1 MTILFDVVKEL
12 NMSIRVREVD
22 FEKVSTL
29 FNTANYMLDLI
40 GMYKY
45 DKKLTEEEK
54 ELYQNWQDAKTN
66 KNFALADEIRTK
78 LIEKGIL

>member
-1 MTILFDVVKEL
+1 MNWKVVFTDGEKKSFFDCSLKE
-12 NMSIRVREVD
+12 V
-22 FEKVSTL
+22 
-29 FNTANYMLDLI
+29 YDL
-40 GMYKY
+40 
-45 DKKLTEEEK
+45 LSEEEK

>member
-1 MTILFDVVKEL
+1 
-12 NMSIRVREVD
+12 
-22 FEKVSTL
+22 
-29 FNTANYMLDLI
+29 MLDLI

-45 DKKLTEEEK
+45 DKKLSEEEK

>member
-1 MTILFDVVKEL
+1 
-12 NMSIRVREVD
+12 MSIRVRDVD
-22 FEKVSTL
+22 FEKVATL

-45 DKKLTEEEK
+45 DKKLTAEEK
-54 ELYQNWQDAKTN
+54 ALYQNWQDAKSN
-66 KNFALADEIRTK
+66 KDFALADEIRAK